1 MLRSS
6 VVVFSALLA
15 LFFLKKKLYRHHTAS
30 IAAIVIGI
38 FLGGVS
44 QVVNSKDELLLKP
57 LGVIIVLVAQ
67 LFGATGYVVEEKFL
81 GDFDDVDPMFM
92 IGMEGL
98 WAFLFWLILLPIFQN
113 IPCTDTDLCPF
124 GSPENPL

>member
-38 FLGGVS
+38 FLGGLS
-44 QVVNSKDELLLKP
+44 QVLNSDKDKLLL
-57 LGVIIVLVAQ
+57 
-67 LFGATGYVVEEKFL
+67 
-81 GDFDDVDPMFM
+81 
-92 IGMEGL
+92 
-98 WAFLFWLILLPIFQN
+98 
-113 IPCTDTDLCPF
+113 
-124 GSPENPL
+124 